1 MSTVPY
7 RTQAVV
13 VGTGAGGAVAAAVLA
28 KAGVETLIFEEGK
41 YYKPEDHGT
50 VFDGFAR
57 MYMGAGSTVVIG
69 HPPISVTLGRAVGGT
84 TAINSSTCFR
94 PPESKV
100 AKWGGPAYDEL
111 LPFIEKVE
119 ARLNV
124 ITVDEDLLG
133 GNYRVV
139 KRGGA
144 RIGVEVKPLRHN
156 IKDCKKLGRCQF
168 GCPEGAKQSTDR
180 TFIPDALE
188 AGATLHT
195 GHFIDDV
202 IIENGR
208 AAGVRGAIIDGPN
221 AGDRFEARADV
232 VILAMGAMSGPAFL
246 LEHKLANG
254 SGRVGCGLQIHPA
267 ARVVALMDE
276 IVDGHIAL
284 PQGAYIDHWAD
295 RGVKHEGISIHPGL
309 LIPLLPGAGMDY
321 KELAANYRRLSSF
334 GAFVDDT
341 SVGRVFPGHW
351 GTRFTGLYQ
360 LNKIDTERLR
370 FGIARLAEIYF
381 AAGASRVFTA
391 CRYMPEV
398 RSMDELRKF
407 ESARVRASD
416 IEMGAFHPLGT
427 CAMGSDP
434 KKSVVDFSLKS
445 HDIPNFYIMDGS
457 VIPGSLGVNPQITI
471 MTVVMRAATMLAEK
485 MKG

>member
-1 MSTVPY
+1 MNTITY
-7 RTQAVV
+7 RAKAVV
-13 VGTGAGGAVAAAVLA
+13 VGTGAGGAVAAATLA
-28 KAGVETLIFEEGK
+28 AAGIETLIFEEGK
-41 YYKPEDHGT
+41 YYKPEDHGS

-57 MYMGAGSTVVIG
+57 MYMGAGSTLALG
-69 HPPISVTLGRAVGGT
+69 HPPISLTLGRAVGGT

-94 PPESKV
+94 PPEGKV
-100 AKWGGPAYDEL
+100 AKWGGPAYDEF
-111 LPFIEKVE
+111 LPFIENVE
-119 ARLNV
+119 ARLSV
-124 ITVDEDLLG
+124 TTLDEDLLG

-139 KRGGA
+139 KRGA
-144 RIGVEVKPLRHN
+144 AHIGVEVKPLRHN
-156 IKDCKKLGRCQF
+156 VKDCKKLGRCQF

-188 AGATLHT
+188 SGATLHT

-208 AAGVRGAIIDGPN
+208 AAGVRGAIIEGPD
-221 AGDRFEARADV
+221 AGARFEARADA
-232 VILAMGAMSGPAFL
+232 VILSMGALSGPAFL
-246 LEHKLANG
+246 LERKLANG
-254 SGRVGCGLQIHPA
+254 SGRVGRGLQIHPA

-284 PQGAYIDHWAD
+284 PQGAYIDHWQD
-295 RGVKHEGISIHPGL
+295 RGVKHEGIFIHPGL
-309 LIPLLPGAGMDY
+309 LIPMLPGAGMY
-321 KELAANYRRLSSF
+321 LKELAAAYRRLSAF

-341 SVGRVFPGHW
+341 SVGRVLPGHW
-351 GTRFTGLYQ
+351 GTRFTALYQ
-360 LNKIDTERLR
+360 LNRTDTGRLR

-391 CRYMPEV
+391 CRFMPEV
-398 RSMDELRKF
+398 RNMDELRRF
-407 ESARVRASD
+407 ESARVKAAD

-427 CAMGSDP
+427 CAMGHDP

-471 MTVVMRAATMLAEK
+471 MSVTMRAATLLAEK
-485 MKG
+485 MK